1 VVSWLLWATNWW
13 SFSPTP
19 HVCRASEPGNPFR
32 PISSLVERRVYSLPD
47 PAVLIP
53 LFFAIGI
60 LPIAVVMATSYT
72 KIVVVLSLLK
82 NALGLQQVPPA
93 IVTNGLALVLTWYVM
108 YPVGLQV
115 MAAVDVDQKSPKTA
129 TTLTVM
135 EIAAKAR
142 EPLRN
147 FLDKHTK
154 PHERAF
160 FLDAAKRTMGGE
172 VAATIGPRDFV
183 VLLPAFA
190 VSELTEAF
198 LIGVLIA
205 LPFIVVDLVVANVL
219 MALGM
224 QMMSPTMVSL
234 PLKLLLFVMLD
245 GWSRLAH
252 ALVLSYQ

>member
-1 VVSWLLWATNWW
+1 VTN
-13 SFSPTP
+13 
-19 HVCRASEPGNPFR
+19 
-32 PISSLVERRVYSLPD
+32 LPD

-72 KIVVVLSLLK
+72 KTVVVLSLLK

-115 MAAVDVDQKSPKTA
+115 MEAVEVDQKNPKTA
-129 TTLTVM
+129 ATLTVM
-135 EIAAKAR
+135 EIAAVAR
-142 EPLRN
+142 EPLRQ

-160 FLDAAKRTMGGE
+160 FLDAAKRIMGE
-172 VAATIGPRDFV
+172 KVAASIGPRDFV

-205 LPFIVVDLVVANVL
+205 LPFIVIDLVVANVL

-234 PLKLLLFVMLD
+234 PLKLLLFVLLD

-252 ALVLSYQ
+252 ALVLSYR